1 VAHLDEETLVLVA
14 LGEAGGAADADHLD
28 TCDVCRSEV
37 AALRR
42 VAVIGAESQEVRELH
57 PPPAEVWERIAAAT
71 AVSTVS
77 APEQSTADGTVDRPG
92 PSTHR
97 RAGALTR
104 SPRRSDRTTG
114 PPAARGPGRIRRW
127 ALTAAAAVVALAV
140 GVTGTLAATRD
151 RSQQVVQQCGTVVAR
166 ADLSALP
173 LAPSGAAG
181 EARVLCDGPDRRLHL
196 HVAGLPLQPGYY
208 EVWLID
214 PDTMEMTAIG
224 QLGDGGDVL
233 LPLASTTDLRKYR
246 LVDISAEQ
254 YDNNQAHSGESLL
267 RGQLTT

>member
-1 VAHLDEETLVLVA
+1 MAHLDEETLVLVA
-14 LGEAGGAADADHLD
+14 LGEGGGVTHADHLD
-28 TCDVCRSEV
+28 TCDTCRAEV

-42 VAVIGAESQEVRELH
+42 VAEVGAESQEVREL
-57 PPPAEVWERIAAAT
+57 PPPPNDVWERIAAAT
-71 AVSTVS
+71 AAPAANQSTV
-77 APEQSTADGTVDRPG
+77 GGPG
-92 PSTHR
+92 ERTGPVQHR
-97 RAGALTR
+97 RTGALTR
-104 SPRRSDRTTG
+104 SPRRGDRTTA
-114 PPAARGPGRIRRW
+114 PPVARGRGRARRW
-127 ALTAAAAVVALAV
+127 ALTALAAVVALAV
-140 GVTGTLAATRD
+140 GVAGTLVATRD
-151 RSQQVVQQCGTVVAR
+151 RTRQLADPCGTVVAR

-173 LAPSGAAG
+173 LAPPGAAG